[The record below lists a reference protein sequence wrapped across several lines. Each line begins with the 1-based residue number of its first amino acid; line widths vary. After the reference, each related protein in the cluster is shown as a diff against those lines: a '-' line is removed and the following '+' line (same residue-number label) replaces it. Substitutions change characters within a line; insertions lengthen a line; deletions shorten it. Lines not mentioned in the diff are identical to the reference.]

1 MSKPKQV
8 PEADI
13 LALIGS
19 LTNVARTETTQDGIE
34 YEVYEADRVDIQA
47 LRMLPCVENATLAGK
62 TVIITFWPEYRD
74 TITIPNYE
82 LPAVYKWVML
92 VLMVGAV
99 VAAILAVWLSRNPL

>member
-47 LRMLPCVENATLAGK
+47 LRMLSCVENATLASK

-74 TITIPNYE
+74 TITIPSYE

>member
-19 LTNVARTETTQDGIE
+19 LTNVARTVTTQDGIK
-34 YEVYEADRVDIQA
+34 YEVYEADRVDVSA
-47 LRMLPCVENATLAGK
+47 LRMLACIENAHLAGK
-62 TVIITFWPEYRD
+62 TVVITFWPEYRD

-82 LPAVYKWVML
+82 LPSVYKWVML
-92 VLMVGAV
+92 VLMVGAI
-99 VAAILAVWLSRNPL
+99 VAAVLAVWLSRNPF